1 MPKRTIPAL
10 VRRILSRLCAAEA
23 QEPDPW
29 LQDDLRIA
37 RLTVAHAA
45 RGDTMLC
52 SPDVLASY
60 EVLGLHPAKVWP
72 AIEARRKA
80 LLGPL
85 YEEVLGAACVGKKPP
100 QSVKLWYETDGARAV
115 NSRADVAVLR
125 EPTISVPMAAPS
137 IAAAYPKSDAYESEK
152 SSSPF
157 TRIAQVR
164 ASTLAE
170 RHRNLIVAMLYKNRF
185 GDELW
190 MSTESVRVV
199 MGRVCYRRKQEPT
212 DTKGRSLHDCEQ
224 ISRRA
229 VQRLIDEVVA
239 LGVLTQVYGDN
250 EHVPYGGGTKFRH
263 TATYRLNPD
272 KLVPRKTHEQYV
284 EERDR
289 ARAKGR
295 QIHRDQAVRD
305 RAEVAPIRKPSQ
317 PQPNPLPPAPAAP
330 LPAREKPAATDVRS
344 PRRITRDERT
354 AIAGIYMAL
363 RKNGV
368 LHDAAVAGVCQELK
382 ALGLEPKDVDAALKI
397 ALAKKAEQEERR
409 ETETGAGRA
418 LDRVNRNRDSLF
430 RAARDHAASR
440 AGPDGG
446 VRKDGAD
453 D

>member
-1 MPKRTIPAL
+1 MPLPA
-10 VRRILSRLCAAEA
+10 RSLSTRVVTRLAEAEA
-23 QEPDPW
+23 QEPHPW
-29 LQDDLRIA
+29 LRDDLRIA
-37 RLTVAHAA
+37 RLTVAYAA
-45 RGDTMLC
+45 NGEATLC

-60 EVLGLHPAKVWP
+60 MVLGLHPARVWP
-72 AIEARRKA
+72 AILARRKA

-85 YEEVLGAACVGKKPP
+85 YEAVLELPPKKPA
-100 QSVKLWYETDGARAV
+100 QSVKLWCEELNKARAA
-115 NSRADVAVLR
+115 NSRPSEAVLR

-170 RHRNLIVAMLYKNRF
+170 RHRNLIVAMLHKNRF

-239 LGVLTQVYGDN
+239 LGILTQVYGDN
-250 EHVPYGGGTKFRH
+250 EHVPYGGGRIFRH
-263 TATYRLNPD
+263 TATYRLNLD
-272 KLVPRKTHEQYV
+272 KLVPRKTYDQYV

-289 ARAKGR
+289 ARARGR
-295 QIHRDQAVRD
+295 QAHREETQREQ
-305 RAEVAPIRKPSQ
+305 AEVRPIRKPAQ
-317 PQPNPLPPAPAAP
+317 PTEPLPPAPAAP
-330 LPAREKPAATDVRS
+330 LPARERPAAADARS
-344 PRRITRDERT
+344 SRRITRDERT
-354 AIAGIYMAL
+354 AIAGIYTAL
-363 RKNGV
+363 RRNGAP
-368 LHDAAVAGVCQELK
+368 HDAAVAGVCQELK
-382 ALGLEPKDVDAALKI
+382 ALGLEREDVEAALKI
-397 ALAKKAEQEERR
+397 ALAKKAEQEERH
-409 ETETGAGRA
+409 ETSAGAA
-418 LDRVNRNRDSLF
+418 LDRVNRNRDSLV
-430 RAARDHAASR
+430 RAARDHIASR